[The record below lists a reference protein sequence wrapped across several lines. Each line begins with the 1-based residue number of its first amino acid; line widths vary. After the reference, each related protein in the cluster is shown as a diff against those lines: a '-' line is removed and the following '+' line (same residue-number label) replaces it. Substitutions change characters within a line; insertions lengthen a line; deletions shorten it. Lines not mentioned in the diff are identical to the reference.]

1 MRVRCSGNAR
11 RDSVVFFKHRA
22 RPDSFDHLNADPD
35 DHSTDSPLRFSSG
48 SIRDR
53 PACYSRLAA
62 RLLEP
67 ALGSDVN
74 AAVRRRA

>member
-1 MRVRCSGNAR
+1 VHGAAGTRAETE
-11 RDSVVFFKHRA
+11 VVFFKHRA

-53 PACYSRLAA
+53 PACCSRLAA
-62 RLLEP
+62 RLL

-74 AAVRRRA
+74 AAVGRRA